1 LKSHKKQDIVDQMEI
16 LEIIGESI
24 AANDAELG
32 QALRLVEETVKAQKA
47 KNTSADEKQR
57 IRDIIALCF
66 EYDREKDRE
75 ERRNI
80 EETLRELV
88 MNAPI
93 ALPTKTLSQWDE
105 EYAQSQPRYAKLRE
119 RDQLR
124 WKQFIKKYASLK
136 AKAGFQT
143 QAEVANAAGLH
154 RTQIS
159 GVESG
164 KHIPQH
170 KTLQKLAKAL
180 GVDISDL
187 L

>member
-1 LKSHKKQDIVDQMEI
+1 MEI
-16 LEIIGESI
+16 LEIVGESI

-32 QALRLVEETVKAQKA
+32 RALRRVEETVKAQKA
-47 KNTSADEKQR
+47 KDTSADEKQR

-66 EYDREKDRE
+66 EYDREEDKD

-80 EETLRELV
+80 EETLRELII
-88 MNAPI
+88 NAAM

-105 EYAQSQPRYAKLRE
+105 EHAQSHPRYAELRE
-119 RDQLR
+119 RDRQR
-124 WKQFIKKYASLK
+124 RKQFIKKYASLK

-143 QAEVANAAGLH
+143 QAEVANATGLH

-159 GVESG
+159 AVESG

-180 GVDISDL
+180 DVDIADL

>member
-1 LKSHKKQDIVDQMEI
+1 MLYCGQMEI
-16 LEIIGESI
+16 LEIVGESI

-32 QALRLVEETVKAQKA
+32 QALRRVEETVKAQKA
-47 KNTSADEKQR
+47 KDTSADEKQR

-66 EYDREKDRE
+66 EYDREEGKE
-75 ERRNI
+75 EQKNI
-80 EETLRELV
+80 EETLRELI

-93 ALPTKTLSQWDE
+93 ALPTKTLSQWDDE
-105 EYAQSQPRYAKLRE
+105 HAQSNPPYAELRE
-119 RDQLR
+119 RDQQR
-124 WKQFIKKYASLK
+124 RKQFIRKYASLK

-143 QAEVANAAGLH
+143 QIEIANASGLH

-159 GVESG
+159 AIESG
-164 KHIPQH
+164 KHVPQH

-180 GVDISDL
+180 GVDIAEL

>member
-1 LKSHKKQDIVDQMEI
+1 MLYCGEMEI
-16 LEIIGESI
+16 LEIVGESI

-32 QALRLVEETVKAQKA
+32 QALRRVEETVKAQKA
-47 KNTSADEKQR
+47 KDTSADEKQR

-66 EYDREKDRE
+66 EYDREEDKKE
-75 ERRNI
+75 QKNI
-80 EETLRELV
+80 EETLRELI

-93 ALPTKTLSQWDE
+93 ALPTKTLSQWDDE
-105 EYAQSQPRYAKLRE
+105 HAQSNPRYAELRDG
-119 RDQLR
+119 DQQR
-124 WKQFIKKYASLK
+124 RKQFIRKYASLK

-143 QAEVANAAGLH
+143 QIEIANASGLH

-159 GVESG
+159 AIESG
-164 KHIPQH
+164 KHVPQH

-180 GVDISDL
+180 GVDIAEL

>member
-1 LKSHKKQDIVDQMEI
+1 MEI
-16 LEIIGESI
+16 LEIVGESI

-32 QALRLVEETVKAQKA
+32 QALRRVEETVKAQKA
-47 KNTSADEKQR
+47 KDTSADEKQR

-66 EYDREKDRE
+66 EYDREDDKE

-80 EETLRELV
+80 EETLRELI

-93 ALPTKTLSQWDE
+93 ELPTKTLSRWDQ
-105 EYAQSQPRYAKLRE
+105 EYARSNPHYAELRE
-119 RDQLR
+119 RDQQR
-124 WKQFIKKYASLK
+124 RNQFIKRYASLK

-143 QAEVANAAGLH
+143 QAEVAKASGLH

-159 GVESG
+159 AIESG
-164 KHIPQH
+164 KHISQH

-180 GVDISDL
+180 GVDIAEL
-187 L
+187 I

>member
-1 LKSHKKQDIVDQMEI
+1 MLYCGQMEI
-16 LEIIGESI
+16 LEIVGESI

-32 QALRLVEETVKAQKA
+32 QALRRVEETVKAQKA
-47 KNTSADEKQR
+47 KDTSPDEKQR

-66 EYDREKDRE
+66 EYDREEDKE
-75 ERRNI
+75 EQKNI
-80 EETLRELV
+80 EETLRELI

-93 ALPTKTLSQWDE
+93 ALPTTTLSQWDE
-105 EYAQSQPRYAKLRE
+105 EHAQSNPRYA
-119 RDQLR
+119 QLR
-124 WKQFIKKYASLK
+124 NLDQQRRKQFIKKYASLK

-143 QAEVANAAGLH
+143 QAEIANASGLH

-159 GVESG
+159 AIESG
-164 KHIPQH
+164 KHVPQH

-180 GVDISDL
+180 GVDIAEL

>member
-1 LKSHKKQDIVDQMEI
+1 MEI
-16 LEIIGESI
+16 LEIVGESI

-32 QALRLVEETVKAQKA
+32 QALRRVEETVKAQKA
-47 KNTSADEKQR
+47 KNTSADQKQR

-66 EYDREKDRE
+66 EYDREEDKE
-75 ERRNI
+75 EQKNI
-80 EETLRELV
+80 EETLRELI

-93 ALPTKTLSQWDE
+93 ALPTKTLSQWDDE
-105 EYAQSQPRYAKLRE
+105 HAQSNPRYAELRE
-119 RDQLR
+119 RDQQR
-124 WKQFIKKYASLK
+124 RKQFIRKYASLK

-143 QAEVANAAGLH
+143 QIEIANASGLH

-159 GVESG
+159 AIESG
-164 KHIPQH
+164 KHVPQH

-180 GVDISDL
+180 GVDIAEL

>member
-1 LKSHKKQDIVDQMEI
+1 MEI
-16 LEIIGESI
+16 LEIVGESI

-32 QALRLVEETVKAQKA
+32 QALRRVEETVKAQKA
-47 KNTSADEKQR
+47 KDTSADEKQR

-66 EYDREKDRE
+66 EYDREENKE
-75 ERRNI
+75 EKENI
-80 EETLRELV
+80 EETLRELI

-93 ALPTKTLSQWDE
+93 ALPTKTLSQWDDE
-105 EYAQSQPRYAKLRE
+105 HAQSNPRYAELRE
-119 RDQLR
+119 RDEQR
-124 WKQFIKKYASLK
+124 RKQFIRKYASLK

-143 QAEVANAAGLH
+143 QIEIANASGLH

-159 GVESG
+159 AIESG
-164 KHIPQH
+164 KHVPQH

-180 GVDISDL
+180 GVDIAEL